1 MSNETFKGV
10 ARNTSMLFLQQLV
23 TWASTFV
30 LLLFLPRY
38 LGPVEYGRLF
48 LVVSVTGMFL
58 VLVNYGA
65 NFLLAKHVARE
76 RDHTASIVAD
86 ALVLRLLL
94 WVVSLIGM
102 IVFSL
107 GADYPPP
114 VTLMLIVAGIGLFW
128 DAVATSLYGCYQG
141 NELLQYTSAGIVA
154 KRVFISIGSVVALLL
169 GAHVMTILIIL
180 IVGSMIDALVLAGFS
195 KKMLT
200 SSPRFSWQGV
210 RRQLR
215 EGFPYFLLIVFGTI
229 YYRIDTVML
238 SKMCP
243 EPVVGWYGAAYRLFD
258 SLSFVPHLIN
268 VALYPVLSRLW
279 KDEAALH
286 RRTVVRGIEYVLLA
300 AIPITILVFV
310 FSPEAIALLYGSE
323 HYEQSVLVLQLL
335 TLGLVVLYIDMM
347 LGTTLLSSDQQRKQ
361 ALIAFAAIPLNI
373 GLNFL
378 LIPQFQVSVQNGGVG
393 AAIGTVITE
402 LFVFAAV
409 FTLLPKGF
417 FEGFRHRVLLKG
429 IFAGASMV
437 GAIWMLRG
445 YVPWFLLAPSVM
457 LLFCAVLFWWRTFT
471 VRELEVFWA
480 LLPWKTRGTPMGTK

>member
-1 MSNETFKGV
+1 M
-10 ARNTSMLFLQQLV
+10 

-48 LVVSVTGMFL
+48 LVVSVTGMFS

-65 NFLLAKHVARE
+65 NFLLAKQVARA
-76 RDHTASIVAD
+76 RDRTASILGD

-94 WVVSLIGM
+94 WVVSLIGV
-102 IVFSL
+102 IAFAL
-107 GADYPPP
+107 GADYPAP
-114 VTLMLIVAGIGLFW
+114 VTLMLIIAGVGLFW

-141 NELLQYTSAGIVA
+141 NELLQYTSRGIVA
-154 KRVFISIGSVVALLL
+154 KRVFISVGSVVALLL
-169 GAHVMTILIIL
+169 GAQAMMVLIIL

-200 SSPRFSWQGV
+200 AVPHFSWHGV

-243 EPVVGWYGAAYRLFD
+243 EHVVGWYGAAYRLFD

-279 KDEAALH
+279 KDEAGLH

-300 AIPITILVFV
+300 AIPMTILVFV
-310 FSPEAIALLYGSE
+310 FSPNVIALLYGAERYS
-323 HYEQSVLVLQLL
+323 QSVLVLRLL
-335 TLGLVVLYIDMM
+335 TLGLVLLYVDMM

-361 ALIAFAAIPLNI
+361 ALIAFAAIPINI

-378 LIPQFQVSVQNGGVG
+378 LIPHFQVTAQNGAIG
-393 AAIGTVITE
+393 AAIGTVMTE
-402 LFVFAAV
+402 LFVFVAIL
-409 FTLLPKGF
+409 TLLPKGF

-429 IFAGASMV
+429 IFGGATMV
-437 GAIWMLRG
+437 SAIWMLND
-445 YVPWFLLAPSVM
+445 YAPWFVLAPLVM
-457 LLFCAVLFWWRTFT
+457 LLFGGVLFWWKTFT
-471 VRELEVFWA
+471 VHEMEVFLA
-480 LLPWKTRGTPMGTK
+480 LLPRKR